1 MAGQYR
7 YLFTP
12 IRIGHTIIANR
23 VVFAAHLTNLAED
36 NIPGPRLIAYYKE
49 RARGGCGLIITEEQ
63 SVHPSDW
70 AYQKLIHGFDPHVI
84 PAYLRMT
91 RAVHE
96 YGTRMF
102 AQINHNG
109 MQASGIYSR
118 RPVLGPSPLAD
129 PIHREMCKELEP
141 EEIAEIV
148 RGYALVA
155 RHVREG
161 GFDGA
166 ELQASHSSLIRQFFS
181 PYYNRRTDAYG
192 GSLEKRM
199 RFVLEV
205 IKAIRVEIGRDFTLG
220 IRLCGDELIPAGLT
234 LDDVREIARC
244 LEATGELDFINT
256 SIGEFHNLYM
266 VEGSMHTP
274 PGYQLFVSAG
284 IREVVKLPVFCTGR
298 IKDPIQAERILRDGL
313 ADMVDVVRG
322 QICDPAF
329 TRKAREGH
337 TEAIRLC
344 ISCNQYCIGRM
355 GLNLSLGCIQT
366 PATGNELQFP
376 AIDTIKNLEI
386 QSQQPK
392 RSFASLRMTLGRDR
406 MTLSNRM
413 TERRDRIPRPGG
425 SQQPTVFI
433 VGGGVAGMQAAK
445 VAAERGFHV
454 KLYERQRELGGQ
466 VNLLV
471 RVPNRVEFGDVS
483 RNLQHELLRFAQDDK
498 KTGQDDK
505 TAGQNEERVRRNN
518 SKRGQDDKK
527 TGQNDRKAW
536 LEDSKGRIEVHLG
549 VEVTTEMVEREQPDA
564 VIIATGSLPQLPP
577 IPGSELP
584 HVATFWQVIQ
594 GEKTA
599 QPGEYV
605 MVYDQLGFHQAT
617 GTAELLAEKGC
628 KVEFVTPQF
637 FVGGDLSVTLD
648 IELWYR
654 RALAKGMQLTADHFL
669 ASLEP
674 NSATIINN
682 YTGQPRRLENAAL
695 AVLVT
700 PQMANDV
707 LYHQLQGKVKQLYRI
722 GDCVAPRRVENAI
735 LEGERAAR
743 ALNMQLTK
751 DHVPT
756 GIPAS

>member
-1 MAGQYR
+1 MPGQYQ
-7 YLFTP
+7 YLFIP
-12 IRIGHTIIANR
+12 IRIGQTTIANR
-23 VVFAAHLTNLAED
+23 IVFAAHLTNLAED
-36 NIPGPRLIAYYKE
+36 NFPGPRLIAYYRE

-70 AYQKLIHGFDPHVI
+70 AYQKLIHGFDHRVI
-84 PAYLRMT
+84 PAYLRIT

-96 YGTRMF
+96 HGTRMF

-109 MQASGIYSR
+109 MQSSSIYSR
-118 RPVLGPSPLAD
+118 RPVLGPSPLPD
-129 PIHREMCKELEP
+129 PIHREMCKELEL
-141 EEIAEIV
+141 EEIGEIV
-148 RGYALVA
+148 RGFALVA

-192 GSLEKRM
+192 GSMENRL

-205 IKAIRVEIGRDFTLG
+205 IKAIRAEIGRDFTLG

-234 LDDVREIARC
+234 LDDVREIARR

-298 IKDPIQAERILRDGL
+298 IKDPVQAERILREGL

-366 PATGNELQFP
+366 PATGNELLFP
-376 AIDTIKNLEI
+376 GIDTINDLETK
-386 QSQQPK
+386 SMQPT
-392 RSFASLRMTLGRDR
+392 RSFAALRMTKSSR
-406 MTLSNRM
+406 MMQSSRS
-413 TERRDRIPRPGG
+413 RR
-425 SQQPTVFI
+425 PTVLI

-454 KLYERQRELGGQ
+454 KLYERQHELGGQ

-483 RNLQHELLRFAQDDK
+483 RNLQHEILRFVQDDK
-498 KTGQDDK
+498 KTG
-505 TAGQNEERVRRNN
+505 RN
-518 SKRGQDDKK
+518 
-527 TGQNDRKAW
+527 
-536 LEDSKGRIEVHLG
+536 DSKGRIEVHLG
-549 VEVTTEMVEREQPDA
+549 VEVTAEMVEREQPDA
-564 VIIATGSLPQLPP
+564 VIIATGSLPLLPP

-584 HVATFWQVIQ
+584 HVATIWQVIQ

-599 QPGEYV
+599 QPDEYV

-669 ASLEP
+669 ASLGP

-682 YTGQPRRLENAAL
+682 YTGQPRQLENVAL

-700 PQMANDV
+700 PQAANDV
-707 LYHQLQGKVKQLYRI
+707 LYHQLKGKVKQLYRI
-722 GDCVAPRRVENAI
+722 GDCLAPRRVENAI
-735 LEGERAAR
+735 LDGERAAR
-743 ALNMQLTK
+743 TLNMQLAEAN
-751 DHVPT
+751 VP
-756 GIPAS
+756 IPIRASY

>member
-1 MAGQYR
+1 MAGQYQ

-12 IRIGHTIIANR
+12 IRIGQTTIANR
-23 VVFAAHLTNLAED
+23 IVFAAHLSNLAED
-36 NIPGPRLIAYYKE
+36 NLPGPRLIAYYTE

-96 YGTRMF
+96 HGTRMF

-109 MQASGIYSR
+109 MQASSIYSR
-118 RPVLGPSPLAD
+118 RPVLGPSPLPD

-148 RGYALVA
+148 RGFALVA
-155 RHVREG
+155 RHVRDG
-161 GFDGA
+161 SFDGA

-192 GSLEKRM
+192 GSLENRM

-205 IKAIRVEIGRDFTLG
+205 IKAVRVEIGRDFTLG

-234 LDDVREIARC
+234 LDDVREIARR
-244 LEATGELDFINT
+244 LEATGQLDFINT

-298 IKDPIQAERILRDGL
+298 IKDPVQAERILREGL

-322 QICDPAF
+322 QICDPEF
-329 TRKAREGH
+329 TRKAREGR
-337 TEAIRLC
+337 TESIRLC

-366 PATGNELQFP
+366 PATGNELLFP
-376 AIDTIKNLEI
+376 EI
-386 QSQQPK
+386 HRTNDLKAQSRRTT
-392 RSFASLRMTLGRDR
+392 RSFASLRMTKSSRMKPSGQGRR
-406 MTLSNRM
+406 
-413 TERRDRIPRPGG
+413 
-425 SQQPTVFI
+425 PTVLI
-433 VGGGVAGMQAAK
+433 VGGGLAGMQAAK
-445 VAAERGFHV
+445 VAAECGFRV

-466 VNLLV
+466 INLLV

-483 RNLQHELLRFAQDDK
+483 RNLQHEILRFAQDDR
-498 KTGQDDK
+498 KTRRNDNEAGQDDRK
-505 TAGQNEERVRRNN
+505 V
-518 SKRGQDDKK
+518 
-527 TGQNDRKAW
+527 GQNDNEA
-536 LEDSKGRIEVHLG
+536 GIEVKLG
-549 VEVTTEMVEREQPDA
+549 VEVTAEMVEREQPDA

-584 HVATFWQVIQ
+584 HVATVWQVIQ

-605 MVYDQLGFHQAT
+605 LVYDQLGFHQAT

-637 FVGGDLSVTLD
+637 FVGGDLSITLD

-654 RALAKGMQLTADHFL
+654 RALAKGMQMTADHFL
-669 ASLEP
+669 GSLGP

-682 YTGQPRRLENAAL
+682 YTGQPRQLENVAL

-700 PQMANDV
+700 PQAANDR
-707 LYHQLQGKVKQLYRI
+707 LYLQLQGKVKQLYRI
-722 GDCVAPRRVENAI
+722 GDCLAPRRVENAI
-735 LEGERAAR
+735 LDGERTAR
-743 ALNMQLTK
+743 ALNMP
-751 DHVPT
+751 PT
-756 GIPAS
+756 NVRIPTRVRAS

>member
-1 MAGQYR
+1 MAGQYQ

-12 IRIGHTIIANR
+12 IRIGQTVIPNR
-23 VVFAAHLTNLAED
+23 IVFAAHLTNLAED
-36 NIPGPRLIAYYKE
+36 NLPGPRLIAYYTE
-49 RARGGCGLIITEEQ
+49 RAKGGCGLIITEEQ

-84 PAYLRMT
+84 PAYRRMT

-109 MQASGIYSR
+109 MQASSIYSR
-118 RPVLGPSPLAD
+118 RPVLGPSPLPD
-129 PIHREMCKELEP
+129 PIHREMCKELEQ
-141 EEIAEIV
+141 EEITEIV
-148 RGYALVA
+148 RGFALVA

-166 ELQASHSSLIRQFFS
+166 ELQSSHSSLIRQFFS

-192 GSLEKRM
+192 GSLENRM

-205 IKAIRVEIGRDFTLG
+205 IEAIRAEIGRDFTLG

-234 LDDVREIARC
+234 LDDVREIAKR
-244 LEATGELDFINT
+244 LETTGQLDFINT

-298 IKDPIQAERILRDGL
+298 IKDPVQAERILREGL

-322 QICDPAF
+322 QICDPEF

-337 TEAIRLC
+337 TESIRLC

-366 PATGNELQFP
+366 PATGNELLFP
-376 AIDTIKNLEI
+376 AIKRTNDLE
-386 QSQQPK
+386 SRSRRPT
-392 RSFASLRMTLGRDR
+392 RSFASLRMTRGALRMTEWRDRMTEGRDR
-406 MTLSNRM
+406 MTPL
-413 TERRDRIPRPGG
+413 DRSWR
-425 SQQPTVFI
+425 PTVLI
-433 VGGGVAGMQAAK
+433 VGGGPAGMQAAY
-445 VAAERGFHV
+445 VAAQRGFRV
-454 KLYERQRELGGQ
+454 KLYERQHELGGQ
-466 VNLLV
+466 INLLV
-471 RVPNRVEFGDVS
+471 RVPNRVEFGDAS
-483 RNLQHELLRFAQDDK
+483 RNLQHEILRFAQDDK
-498 KTGQDDK
+498 GRAQDDREAGQGDSEARWHARKVGQDDSG
-505 TAGQNEERVRRNN
+505 AG
-518 SKRGQDDKK
+518 
-527 TGQNDRKAW
+527 
-536 LEDSKGRIEVHLG
+536 IEIYLG
-549 VEVTTEMVEREQPDA
+549 VEVTAEMVEREQPDA
-564 VIIATGSLPQLPP
+564 VIIATGSLPVLPP
-577 IPGSELP
+577 IPGAELP
-584 HVATFWQVIQ
+584 HVATVWQVIQ

-605 MVYDQLGFHQAT
+605 LVYDQIGFHQAT

-637 FVGGDLSVTLD
+637 YVGGDLSITLD

-654 RALAKGMQLTADHFL
+654 RALAKGMQLIPDYFL
-669 ASLEP
+669 ASLGP

-682 YTGQPRRLENAAL
+682 YTGQPRQLENVAL
-695 AVLVT
+695 AVMAT
-700 PQMANDV
+700 PQAANDG
-707 LYHQLQGKVKQLYRI
+707 LYHQLKGKVRQLYRI
-722 GDCVAPRRVENAI
+722 GDCVAPRRVEHAI
-735 LEGERAAR
+735 LDGERAAR
-743 ALNMQLTK
+743 ALDPSLRS
-751 DHVPT
+751 
-756 GIPAS
+756 G

>member
-1 MAGQYR
+1 MAGQYQ

-12 IRIGHTIIANR
+12 IRIGQTTIANR
-23 VVFAAHLTNLAED
+23 IVFAAHLTNLAED
-36 NIPGPRLIAYYKE
+36 NLPGPRLIAYYTE

-63 SVHPSDW
+63 SVHLSDW

-91 RAVHE
+91 RAVQEH
-96 YGTRMF
+96 GTRMF

-109 MQASGIYSR
+109 MQASSIYSR
-118 RPVLGPSPLAD
+118 RPVLGPSPLPD
-129 PIHREMCKELEP
+129 PIHREMCKELEL
-141 EEIAEIV
+141 EEIADIV
-148 RGYALVA
+148 RGFALVA

-192 GSLEKRM
+192 GSLENRM

-205 IKAIRVEIGRDFTLG
+205 IQAVRAEIGRDFTLG
-220 IRLCGDELIPAGLT
+220 IRLCGDELIPTGLT
-234 LDDVREIARC
+234 LDDVCEIARR
-244 LEATGELDFINT
+244 LEATGQLDFINT

-298 IKDPIQAERILRDGL
+298 IKDPVQGERILREGL

-329 TRKAREGH
+329 TRKAREGR
-337 TEAIRLC
+337 TESIRLC

-366 PATGNELQFP
+366 PATGNELLFP
-376 AIDTIKNLEI
+376 EI
-386 QSQQPK
+386 HRTQISGVQ
-392 RSFASLRMTLGRDR
+392 
-406 MTLSNRM
+406 NRLP
-413 TERRDRIPRPGG
+413 I
-425 SQQPTVFI
+425 VLI
-433 VGGGVAGMQAAK
+433 VGGGLAGMQAAK
-445 VAAERGFHV
+445 VAAERGFRV
-454 KLYERQRELGGQ
+454 KLFEKQRELGGQ
-466 VNLLV
+466 INLLV
-471 RVPNRVEFGDVS
+471 RVPNRVEFGDIS
-483 RNLQHELLRFAQDDK
+483 RNLQHEILRFAQNDNEVR
-498 KTGQDDK
+498 QDD
-505 TAGQNEERVRRNN
+505 NELARN
-518 SKRGQDDKK
+518 
-527 TGQNDRKAW
+527 
-536 LEDSKGRIEVHLG
+536 DSEVGIEVYLG
-549 VEVTTEMVEREQPDA
+549 VEVTAEMVEHEHPDA
-564 VIIATGSLPQLPP
+564 VIIATGSLPMLPP

-584 HVATFWQVIQ
+584 HVATVWQVIQ

-654 RALAKGMQLTADHFL
+654 RTLAKGMQLTADHFL
-669 ASLEP
+669 GSLGP

-682 YTGQPRRLENAAL
+682 YTGQPRQLENVAL

-700 PQMANDV
+700 PQAANDV

-722 GDCVAPRRVENAI
+722 GDCLAPRRVENAI
-735 LEGERAAR
+735 LDGERVAR
-743 ALNMQLTK
+743 ALNMPHTK
-751 DHVPT
+751 VRVPT
-756 GIPAS
+756 RL